1 MPCKAL
7 GDKMLLKCF
16 RFLGYLN
23 IAAYL
28 VGFSY
33 VIFIEK
39 INNYSDEYNST
50 GFFAIAIILAMLF
63 GYLPMKLLNLMSDPV
78 FFKKIADE
86 QGLDKA
92 ETLRG
97 GIWIIAPST
106 MILSLLMFSIFF
118 IPKGVQFVESISR

>member
-1 MPCKAL
+1 
-7 GDKMLLKCF
+7 MLVKCF

-28 VGFSY
+28 LGVSY

-50 GFFAIAIILAMLF
+50 GFLAIAIILAMLF
-63 GYLPMKLLNLMSDPV
+63 GYLPMKLLNLMSDPD

-86 QGLDKA
+86 QGFDKA

-97 GIWIIAPST
+97 GIWIIAPIT

-118 IPKGVQFVESISR
+118 VPKGIQFVESISR